1 MADTILRV
9 EQLSKSFGGVRA
21 VRDLSFEVSAGEI
34 LGLIG
39 PNGSGKSTTVNVLAG
54 VFPPTAGSI
63 LLGGQAVETLPE
75 AKRVALGLSR
85 TFQTAKVFP
94 EFTVRQHVAMGCH
107 TVRQINSFASILPF
121 GAWRREQADI
131 DREVD
136 DILQLCGLHA
146 VAERVVASLS
156 SGQQRFLMIATALAA
171 RPKILLVDEPAA
183 GLVEHERQDLAELIR
198 GIRQRGIAVV
208 IIEHH
213 MALIMALCNRIVV
226 LNFGAKIA
234 EGTPAEIRANP
245 AVIDAYLGEA
255 A

>member
-1 MADTILRV
+1 MADPILRV
-9 EQLSKSFGGVRA
+9 DTLSKSFGGVRA
-21 VRDLSFEVSAGEI
+21 VRDLAFAVSAGEI

-54 VFPPTAGSI
+54 VFPPTSGSI
-63 LLGGQAVETLPE
+63 VLGGKAIERLPE
-75 AKRVALGLSR
+75 AKRVSMGLSR
-85 TFQTAKVFP
+85 TFQTARVFP

-107 TVRQINSFASILPF
+107 TIREINPFASILPF
-121 GAWRREQADI
+121 GSWRREQDDI
-131 DREVD
+131 DRQVD
-136 DILQLCGLHA
+136 DVLHLCALHR
-146 VAERVVASLS
+146 VAERSVASLS

-171 RPKILLVDEPAA
+171 RPRILLVDEPAA
-183 GLVEHERQDLAELIR
+183 GLVEHERQELAELIR
-198 GIRQRGIAVV
+198 GIRRRGIAIV

-213 MALIMALCNRIVV
+213 MALIMALCDRIVV

-234 EGTPAEIRANP
+234 EGSPAEIRANP